1 MLIIYIRH
9 GEPTY
14 DPDGLTELGKQQ
26 AEAVATCLS
35 IDGVD
40 QIFSSTSNRAIM
52 TAMPTSKRLNKEI
65 AYLDFANEKHV
76 WNNLTIDTP
85 SGKSWLFQSK
95 KTIELFHTQDIIDLG
110 LKWYEHPEFE
120 NKPFQVEM
128 SRIQVESDRFFSGL
142 GYLHL
147 GNSKYKVVDENDD
160 RVAVFAHQ
168 GFGYAFLS
176 HLLNIPYPQ
185 FCTHFELGHAEI
197 SLIEFKNE
205 EGYSYPKVLSLSN
218 RSHLDKEI

>member
-1 MLIIYIRH
+1 MRLIYIRH

-14 DPDGLTELGKQQ
+14 EPDGLTELGKQQ
-26 AEAVATCLS
+26 AEKIAQHLS
-35 IDGVD
+35 LTGVD
-40 QIFSSTSNRAIM
+40 RIFSSTSNRAIM

-76 WNNLTIDTP
+76 WRKLTIDTP
-85 SGKSWLFQSK
+85 TGKCWLFQSHK
-95 KTIELFHTQDIIDLG
+95 MIELFHRQDMIDLG
-110 LKWYEHPEFE
+110 LNWVEHPEFSQQAFKE
-120 NKPFQVEM
+120 EM
-128 SRIQVESDRFFSGL
+128 DRIQKESDQFFASL

-176 HLLNIPYPQ
+176 LLLNIPYPQ

-197 SLIEFKNE
+197 TLIEFKNE

-218 RSHLDKEI
+218 RCHLDKEI